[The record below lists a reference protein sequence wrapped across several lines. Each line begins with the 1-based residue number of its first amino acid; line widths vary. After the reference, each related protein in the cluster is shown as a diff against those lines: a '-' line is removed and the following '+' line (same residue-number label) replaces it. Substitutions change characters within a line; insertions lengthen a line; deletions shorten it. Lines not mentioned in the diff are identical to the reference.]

1 MNSIPSLRPSD
12 ASLAHALARL
22 GLGISIATHGLSR
35 IGDIRGFAASL
46 EKMFAAT
53 WLPTFA
59 VRATA
64 WANPPLELG
73 LGLLLMLGL
82 FLRPTLVVGM
92 LLLCQLTFGSTLT
105 QHWDVAS
112 EQMIYLAFYAVLLA
126 TAGVDRY
133 SLDAWLRRR

>member
-1 MNSIPSLRPSD
+1 MNSIPSLRSSD

-35 IGDIRGFAASL
+35 IGDIRGFSASL

-53 WLPTFA
+53 WLPAFT

-64 WANPPLELG
+64 CAIPPLELG

-82 FLRPTLVVGM
+82 FLRPALVVGL

-105 QHWDVAS
+105 QQWEVAS
-112 EQMIYLAFYAVLLA
+112 EQMIYIAFYAVLLA
-126 TAGVDRY
+126 TAGFDRY
-133 SLDAWLRRR
+133 SLDAWLRHR